1 MGTITNGNADAWAV
15 PGLRDVIHFAVDAH
29 SAGAAKPAPPVF
41 HLALTKAAEVGDGCT
56 VIEPSEV
63 VHIGDDLTSDVRG
76 AQGVGFRTVWYC
88 PPPPRGAGPAAAQ
101 GAPAQRQPAPPRTQP
116 WRASARS
123 WR

>member
-1 MGTITNGNADAWAV
+1 MLGMHACRGLLVGTITNGNADAWAV

-63 VHIGDDLTSDVRG
+63 VHIGDDLTSDVR
-76 AQGVGFRTVWYC
+76 V
-88 PPPPRGAGPAAAQ
+88 
-101 GAPAQRQPAPPRTQP
+101 RQVICA
-116 WRASARS
+116 RALGRRA
-123 WR
+123 